1 MSDTRPR
8 INNPLNFSKSNSL
21 ITTKV
26 PHYATKDGTAVSI
39 IPGLSRPLANGV
51 DTNSTENEIPN
62 GLAFK
67 ARPIKHWRRQLRPS
81 TFGGATTSGKRVASI
96 YLATT
101 PGGEVYRAS
110 NDCAC
115 ADLSSGGNAY
125 TISEQ
130 FTKQGEDSLTSDMLN
145 NGVKIENNG

>member
-1 MSDTRPR
+1 MTNTRPR

-26 PHYATKDGTAVSI
+26 PHYATKDGTSVSI

-51 DTNSTENEIPN
+51 DTNSTENQISN
-62 GLAFK
+62 GPAFK

-81 TFGGATTSGKRVASI
+81 TFGGITTSGSRVASI

-115 ADLSSGGNAY
+115 ADLNGGNAY

-130 FTKQGEDSLTSDMLN
+130 FTKQGENSLTTDMLN
-145 NGVKIENNG
+145 NGIKIEN